1 MTTNAYTT
9 INSNQC
15 VEYKMLTT
23 INELTNK
30 LLDSIDTVNIILSTM
45 HNNVTNLDNDL
56 ITNNYNKSIYVYNTS
71 KIVDVKGAFI
81 NFKNSIETIIEDI
94 EDNEKDNC
102 VHKWVHD
109 NIDITPDRSH
119 PIIYCEYCEITK

>member
-71 KIVDVKGAFI
+71 KIVDVKSAFI

-94 EDNEKDNC
+94 EDNVKDNC

-109 NIDITPDRSH
+109 NIDITPDMSQ

>member
-9 INSNQC
+9 INLNQC

-45 HNNVTNLDNDL
+45 HNNVTNLDNEL
-56 ITNNYNKSIYVYNTS
+56 VTNDYNKSIYVYNNS

-94 EDNEKDNC
+94 EDNVEDNC
-102 VHKWVHD
+102 VHNWVHD
-109 NIDITPDRSH
+109 NIDITPDRSQ